1 MELSRPIRLVS
12 TETGQ
17 SRRASWLELFFDLI
31 FVAAVA
37 QVSVPLSTD
46 YTVHGLGRYAL
57 MFLLIWW
64 AWLGHTMY
72 SSRFDSDDA
81 LHRLLTFI
89 QMFAAAAMAANAKA
103 AFDSRDSAGFGA
115 AYAVLRSVQS
125 IQYLRARRLRE
136 TRRLTTLYAVGTGV
150 AAVAWAV
157 AAAIPVPARFYVWTL
172 ALIIDLSTPW
182 IAARHTHKFPP
193 HPEHLPERFGL
204 FTIIL
209 LGESVAAVMRGMES
223 QDTWPVAAAISAIS
237 GLGLAFGYWWWYF
250 DGVKG
255 AAERRIQAGRGL
267 KAFHVWTYIH
277 FPLYLS
283 IAVVGVGV
291 EHVISLPVG
300 SHLHREDAFILVMS
314 GLLVTILLQVIGLT
328 SEILHNSSS
337 WLSRAYESVLF
348 LATVPLAWFSAAVPG
363 WLVLLFLS
371 ATCGLG
377 VMVTSSNRLRRLPVD
392 LSTRFLGS
400 TEEGLLYRRSTRAVA
415 RARERFQ

>member
-1 MELSRPIRLVS
+1 MELLRPIRLVS
-12 TETGQ
+12 TEAGQ

-57 MFLLIWW
+57 MFFLIWW

-72 SSRFDSDDA
+72 SSRFDSDDV
-81 LHRLLTFI
+81 LHRVLTFI

-103 AFDSRDSAGFGA
+103 AFDSRDSAGFGV
-115 AYAVLRSVQS
+115 AYAVLRTVQS
-125 IQYLRARRLRE
+125 IQYLRARRLRD

-150 AAVAWAV
+150 AAVAWAL
-157 AAAIPVPARFYVWTL
+157 AATMPIPARFYVWTV
-172 ALIIDLSTPW
+172 ALLVDLSTPW
-182 IAARHTHKFPP
+182 IAARYTHKFPP

-223 QDTWPVAAAISAIS
+223 QDTWPVSAAISAIS

-255 AAERRIQAGRGL
+255 AAERRIQAGRHL

-283 IAVVGVGV
+283 MAVVGVGV
-291 EHVISLPVG
+291 EHVISLPAG
-300 SHLHREDAFILVMS
+300 SHLQREESLILVLS
-314 GLLVTILLQVIGLT
+314 GLLVTILLQIVGLT
-328 SEILHNSSS
+328 SETSHATR
-337 WLSRAYESVLF
+337 WRLSHSYQLLLLLSAL
-348 LATVPLAWFSAAVPG
+348 PCAWFSTAAPG
-363 WLVLLFLS
+363 WVVLLYLFG
-371 ATCGLG
+371 TCGVG
-377 VMVTSSNRLRRLPVD
+377 VILTSSNDLCRLPVD
-392 LSTRFLGS
+392 LSNRLWRVAKQGP
-400 TEEGLLYRRSTRAVA
+400 LY
-415 RARERFQ
+415 

>member
-1 MELSRPIRLVS
+1 MELSRPIRLIL

-46 YTVHGLGRYAL
+46 YTVHGLGRYGL

-72 SSRFDSDDA
+72 SSRFDSDDI
-81 LHRLLTFI
+81 LHRLLTLI
-89 QMFAAAAMAANAKA
+89 QIFAAAAMAANAKA
-103 AFDSRDSAGFGA
+103 AFDSRESAGFGA
-115 AYAVLRSVQS
+115 AYAVLRTVQS
-125 IQYLRARRLRE
+125 IQYLRARRLRD
-136 TRRLTTLYAVGTGV
+136 TRRLTSLYAAGTGV
-150 AAVAWAV
+150 AALAWVV
-157 AAAIPVPARFYVWTL
+157 AAIMPIPARFYMWAV
-172 ALIIDLSTPW
+172 ALIVDLSTPW
-182 IAARHTHKFPP
+182 IAARYTHKFPP

-209 LGESVAAVMRGMES
+209 LGESVAGVMRGMES
-223 QDTWPVAAAISAIS
+223 QETWPVSAAISAIS

-255 AAERRIQAGRGL
+255 AAERRINAGRGL

-291 EHVISLPVG
+291 EHVISLPAG
-300 SHLHREDAFILVMS
+300 SHLHREDSLILVLS
-314 GLLVTILLQVIGLT
+314 GLLVTILLQVVGLT
-328 SEILHNSSS
+328 SQMAHNSRS
-337 WLSRAYESVLF
+337 WVSRFYRLMLL
-348 LATVPLAWFSAAVPG
+348 LAALPFAWFSAAVPG
-363 WLVLLFLS
+363 WVVLLFLLVM
-371 ATCGLG
+371 CGLG
-377 VMVTSSNRLRRLPVD
+377 VMVTSSNWHVNRIELLSKCSSESEQLRHHAGN
-392 LSTRFLGS
+392 LSHTKS
-400 TEEGLLYRRSTRAVA
+400 AQQY
-415 RARERFQ
+415 Q

>member
-1 MELSRPIRLVS
+1 MQLSRPIRLVS
-12 TETGQ
+12 TEAGQ

-57 MFLLIWW
+57 MFFLIWW

-72 SSRFDSDDA
+72 SSRFDSDDV
-81 LHRLLTFI
+81 LHRVLTFI

-115 AYAVLRSVQS
+115 AYAVLRTVQS
-125 IQYLRARRLRE
+125 VQYLRARRLRE
-136 TRRLTTLYAVGTGV
+136 TRRLTRLYAAGTGG

-157 AAAIPVPARFYVWTL
+157 AATMPIPARFYVWTV
-172 ALIIDLSTPW
+172 ALLVDLSTPW
-182 IAARHTHKFPP
+182 IAARYTRKFPP

-223 QDTWPVAAAISAIS
+223 QETWPVSAAISAIS

-250 DGVKG
+250 DGVKA
-255 AAERRIQAGRGL
+255 AAERRIQAGRDL

-291 EHVISLPVG
+291 EHVISLPAG
-300 SHLHREDAFILVMS
+300 SHLHREEFLILVFS
-314 GLLVTILLQVIGLT
+314 GLLVTVLLQIVGLT
-328 SEILHNSSS
+328 SETSHNIRWRRSHSYQLLLL
-337 WLSRAYESVLF
+337 LSALPF
-348 LATVPLAWFSAAVPG
+348 AWFSTAAPG
-363 WLVLLFLS
+363 WIVLVYLFG
-371 ATCGLG
+371 TCGVGIIL
-377 VMVTSSNRLRRLPVD
+377 TSSNHLRRLPVE
-392 LSTRFLGS
+392 LSNRLWRFAKQGP
-400 TEEGLLYRRSTRAVA
+400 LY
-415 RARERFQ
+415 

>member
-1 MELSRPIRLVS
+1 MELLRPIRLVS
-12 TETGQ
+12 TEAGQ

-57 MFLLIWW
+57 MFFLIWW

-72 SSRFDSDDA
+72 SSRFDSDDI
-81 LHRLLTFI
+81 LHRVLTFM

-115 AYAVLRSVQS
+115 AYAVLRTVQS

-136 TRRLTTLYAVGTGV
+136 TRRLTTLYAAGTGV

-157 AAAIPVPARFYVWTL
+157 AATMPIPARFYVWTV
-172 ALIIDLSTPW
+172 ALLVDLSTPW
-182 IAARHTHKFPP
+182 IAARYTHKFPP

-223 QDTWPVAAAISAIS
+223 QETWPVSAAISAIS

-291 EHVISLPVG
+291 EHVISLPAG
-300 SHLHREDAFILVMS
+300 SHLHREEFLILVLS
-314 GLLVTILLQVIGLT
+314 GLLVTILLQIVGLT
-328 SEILHNSSS
+328 SETSHKTR
-337 WLSRAYESVLF
+337 WRLSHSYQLLLLLSALPF
-348 LATVPLAWFSAAVPG
+348 AWFSTAAPG
-363 WLVLLFLS
+363 WVVLLYLF
-371 ATCGLG
+371 ATCGVG
-377 VMVTSSNRLRRLPVD
+377 VILTSSNHLRRLPVE
-392 LSTRFLGS
+392 LLNRLWRFAKQGP
-400 TEEGLLYRRSTRAVA
+400 LY
-415 RARERFQ
+415 